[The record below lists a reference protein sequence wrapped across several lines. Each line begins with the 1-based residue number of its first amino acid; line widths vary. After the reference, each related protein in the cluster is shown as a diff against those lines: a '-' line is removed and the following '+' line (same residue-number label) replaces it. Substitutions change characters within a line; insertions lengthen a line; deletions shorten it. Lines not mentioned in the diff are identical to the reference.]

1 MKAVILAAG
10 VASRLRPL
18 TDNTPKCLL
27 KVGDK
32 SILERTIDN
41 ISANGITDIVVVTGY
56 LKEMIEDFLINKYSE
71 LNFTFIFNEKYDST
85 NNIYS
90 LWMTKEEL
98 LGHDML
104 LLDSDIVFDSR
115 IIGLLINSDHE
126 NCLAV
131 RSDHKL
137 SEEEIK
143 LLLNDDGSIKEI
155 SKVVDPNAA
164 VGESIGIEKFEKKF
178 VWRLFTILDIKILDN
193 HEVNIFYEA
202 AFQNAMNSGA
212 KIYPVD
218 VENYK
223 CMEIDT
229 IEDFESVGRL
239 AKELS

>member
-10 VASRLRPL
+10 VAARLRPL

-32 SILERTIDN
+32 SILERTVDN

-56 LKEMIEDFLINKYSE
+56 LKEMIENFLISKYPE

-115 IIGLLINSDHE
+115 IIGQLVNSDHE

-229 IEDFESVGRL
+229 IEDFESVGGL
-239 AKELS
+239 VKDLS